1 MPPSVILSDSR
12 RAFHAREKK
21 SFQKTRLSCLTRL
34 MKNGAVSNVL
44 TFNDALHV
52 STISSPAGLKMDD
65 SKTTDL
71 PAIFRRCSMFQ
82 M

>member
-21 SFQKTRLSCLTRL
+21 SFQKTRLTRLIRL

-44 TFNDALHV
+44 TFNNALHV
-52 STISSPAGLKMDD
+52 STISSPEGLKMDD
-65 SKTTDL
+65 GKTTGL
-71 PAIFRRCSMFQ
+71 PAIFHRCSSFQ